1 MTPPSCMAVV
11 AGTGL
16 NLRDLFDTI
25 SWEKPFHAF
34 GDLSSGG
41 VPGHANTFIE
51 GTCRS
56 MRVIVQQ
63 GRRHFYEGLTFED
76 VTAPVRVLASL
87 GVDRV
92 VFTNAAGGLK
102 SELEPGALMAVEHIL
117 TWPYRGWPDRPPRI
131 VPTWLMPGC
140 DATGAYAWVHG
151 PSYETRA
158 EIAALQRQ
166 GACAVGMSTAP
177 EMTAAHTLGCT
188 QRPFPVSRTRASSPT
203 PSRTPGFCARLS
215 AHPHACAIS
224 CGAPCRFSRKT
235 GNRSTRQR
243 KSRAMSFFGIRPAP
257 V

>member
-177 EMTAAHTLGCT
+177 EMTAAHTLGMHTAALSCIT
-188 QRPFPVSRTRASSPT
+188 NTCFQPHPLTHTGVLRAAQCASSRLCHLLR
-203 PSRTPGFCARLS
+203 RTLPVFAE
-215 AHPHACAIS
+215 
-224 CGAPCRFSRKT
+224 
-235 GNRSTRQR
+235 NR
-243 KSRAMSFFGIRPAP
+243 
-257 V
+257 